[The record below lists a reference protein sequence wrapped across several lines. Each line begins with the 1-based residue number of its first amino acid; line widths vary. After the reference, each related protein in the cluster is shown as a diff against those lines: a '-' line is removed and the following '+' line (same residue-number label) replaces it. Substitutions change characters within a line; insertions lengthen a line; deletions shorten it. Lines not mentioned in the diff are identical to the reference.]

1 MWTIE
6 LQGESRQEA
15 LGRHLAGL
23 CPVPA
28 TLYLQGD
35 LGTGKTTL
43 VRGFLR
49 GLGYRGKVKSPT
61 YTLLEPYELQDRI
74 CYHFDLYRLA
84 DPDELEYLGLT
95 DLLDSRAILLV
106 EWPERGGDR
115 LPAADLLLRFE
126 HRGSARRLSLIGQ
139 SDAGRVLER
148 QLRGTDWERF
158 LDAQGVDSG

>member
-6 LQGESRQEA
+6 LQGERQQET
-15 LGRHLAGL
+15 LGGVLAGL
-23 CPVPA
+23 CPPPC

-49 GLGYRGKVKSPT
+49 GLGYQGKVKSPT
-61 YTLLEPYELQDRI
+61 YTLLEPYELPGCV

-84 DPDELEYLGLT
+84 DPEELEYLGLS
-95 DLLDSRAILLV
+95 DLLDRRAILLV

-115 LPAADLLLRFE
+115 LPPADLLLRFT
-126 HRGSARRLSLIGQ
+126 HLGAARRLSLCGL
-139 SDAGRVLER
+139 SETGRDLER
-148 QLRGTDWERF
+148 QVQVAARESLLRVEPD
-158 LDAQGVDSG
+158 DSG

>member
-6 LQGESRQEA
+6 LQGEQLQES
-15 LGRHLAGL
+15 LGGYLARL
-23 CPVPA
+23 CAPPC

-61 YTLLEPYELQDRI
+61 YTLLEPYELDDRV

-84 DPDELEYLGLT
+84 DPEELEYLGLV

-106 EWPERGGDR
+106 EWPERGADR
-115 LPAADLLLRFE
+115 LPPADLLLRFE
-126 HRGSARRLSLIGQ
+126 HAGDARRLSLSGL
-139 SDAGRVLER
+139 SEAGRRLEG
-148 QLRGTDWERF
+148 QL
-158 LDAQGVDSG
+158 QGVDAEAIMA

>member
-6 LQGESRQEA
+6 LQGEQLQES
-15 LGRHLAGL
+15 LGGYLARL
-23 CPVPA
+23 CAPPC

-49 GLGYRGKVKSPT
+49 GLGYRV
-61 YTLLEPYELQDRI
+61 

-84 DPDELEYLGLT
+84 DPEELEYLGLV

-106 EWPERGGDR
+106 EWPERGADR
-115 LPAADLLLRFE
+115 LPPADLLLRFE
-126 HRGSARRLSLIGQ
+126 HAGDARRLSLSGL
-139 SDAGRVLER
+139 SEAGRRLEG
-148 QLRGTDWERF
+148 QL
-158 LDAQGVDSG
+158 QGVDAEAIMA

>member
-15 LGRHLAGL
+15 LGRYLAGL
-23 CPVPA
+23 CPLPC

-61 YTLLEPYELQDRI
+61 YTLLEPYELQDRV

-84 DPDELEYLGLT
+84 DPEELEYLGLQ

-115 LPAADLLLRFE
+115 LPPADLLLRFE
-126 HRGSARRLSLIGQ
+126 HAGDARRLSL
-139 SDAGRVLER
+139 SARSEAGLRLER
-148 QLRGTDWERF
+148 HLQSADTESIL
-158 LDAQGVDSG
+158 S

>member
-6 LQGESRQEA
+6 LQGEGQQET
-15 LGRHLAGL
+15 LGGHLARL
-23 CPVPA
+23 CPLPC

-61 YTLLEPYELQDRI
+61 YTLLEPYELQHCV

-84 DPDELEYLGLT
+84 DPEELEYLGLS
-95 DLLDSRAILLV
+95 DLLDNRAVILV

-115 LPAADLLLRFE
+115 LPQADLLLRFK
-126 HRGSARRLSLIGQ
+126 HHGSARRLSISGE
-139 SDAGRVLER
+139 SEAGRTLVR
-148 QLRGTDWERF
+148 QLQAMDNASLLSEG
-158 LDAQGVDSG
+158 AADSG